1 MYIVYIYT
9 ENLTAN
15 FDVEVLISAKTSL
28 QNVDLL
34 DIWIF
39 YVFTAAI
46 EIFLKGTKARTIPAG
61 LN

>member
-1 MYIVYIYT
+1 
-9 ENLTAN
+9 
-15 FDVEVLISAKTSL
+15 L

-46 EIFLKGTKARTIPAG
+46 EIFWKGTKARTIPAG
-61 LN
+61 LNWPQEKMKMRKLNDWQS

>member
-1 MYIVYIYT
+1 MYVYCIYIYIYT

-46 EIFLKGTKARTIPAG
+46 EIF
-61 LN
+61 

>member
-1 MYIVYIYT
+1 MYIVYIYIYT

-46 EIFLKGTKARTIPAG
+46 SLYVSHR
-61 LN
+61 